1 MPAAKSNLCAVSIN
15 NFIYVYGGLL
25 PFTNT
30 NHIAHFCKKVY
41 VYDPEVNQ
49 WLTSKPMTQG
59 RLDPAV
65 IVV

>member
-1 MPAAKSNLCAVSIN
+1 MPTAKSNLCAASIN
-15 NFIYVYGGLL
+15 NLIYVYGGQGSLIN
-25 PFTNT
+25 PQNCR
-30 NHIAHFCKKVY
+30 IGKKVF

-59 RLDPAV
+59 RLDAAV